1 MNDNTPTFAWT
12 FAQSILGSLVRSAI
26 TLGIGW
32 VALRWPIFDK
42 VLSPVASDPMAI
54 AGIVAGVTA
63 FLMAIASTLLKRIHT
78 SKAVVEALQA
88 AGVAMEKAA
97 DSPAKPLP
105 LPAVAEIKEPKP

>member
-1 MNDNTPTFAWT
+1 MSDSPPTFAWS

-26 TLGIGW
+26 TLTLGW

-42 VLSPVASDPMAI
+42 LLSPVASDPVAV
-54 AGIVAGVTA
+54 AGVVAGVTA
-63 FLMAIASTLLKRIHT
+63 LLMAIASTLLKRIHT

-97 DSPAKPLP
+97 DSPAKSLQF
-105 LPAVAEIKEPKP
+105 PAVAEIKEPKP

>member
-1 MNDNTPTFAWT
+1 MAGVKAWLESAPGLPNIFAS
-12 FAQSILGSLVRSAI
+12 AGS
-26 TLGIGW
+26 
-32 VALRWPIFDK
+32 RWPIFDK

-97 DSPAKPLP
+97 DSPAKSLQF
-105 LPAVAEIKEPKP
+105 PAVAEIKEPKP